1 MIRFLEQFSVILNF
15 SFFPTQT
22 YCIVS
27 LIDLFVLFG
36 KLRNLNNFFY

>member
-1 MIRFLEQFSVILNF
+1 MIFSDLFCILVY
-15 SFFPTQT
+15 FPTQT